1 MNNQGFD
8 CSEFLSQKKQ
18 SVKEEDT
25 FETENE
31 ENTAISDEIE
41 ENIEVIDK
49 DIEIDV
55 QKTVVEELAKEKQ
68 QLNIDLEEA
77 KAKIDSLNSEISKL
91 EDINK
96 QLTSKLDELSHVKNE
111 EIKEKE
117 DQERKIAA
125 LEEKVKH
132 LLSENQ
138 KLQMKEFDTQERKPN
153 ALALLDRDIDLPD
166 RFPGETR
173 DHVLEVIREAFEEA
187 QKSGRIRRS
196 QVLESILV
204 ANDPNGNLQAK
215 REKILN
221 SLKESNNIL
230 SGEVIELL
238 KEMGISCKDGEN
250 YLMPSEIIYRNF

>member
-1 MNNQGFD
+1 MNNKGFD
-8 CSEFLSQKKQ
+8 FSEFLSQKKQ
-18 SVKEEDT
+18 SIKEEDT

-55 QKTVVEELAKEKQ
+55 QKTVVEELAQEKQ

-91 EDINK
+91 EDVNK

-125 LEEKVKH
+125 LEETVQQ
-132 LLSENQ
+132 L
-138 KLQMKEFDTQERKPN
+138 
-153 ALALLDRDIDLPD
+153 
-166 RFPGETR
+166 
-173 DHVLEVIREAFEEA
+173 
-187 QKSGRIRRS
+187 
-196 QVLESILV
+196 
-204 ANDPNGNLQAK
+204 
-215 REKILN
+215 
-221 SLKESNNIL
+221 
-230 SGEVIELL
+230 
-238 KEMGISCKDGEN
+238 
-250 YLMPSEIIYRNF
+250 